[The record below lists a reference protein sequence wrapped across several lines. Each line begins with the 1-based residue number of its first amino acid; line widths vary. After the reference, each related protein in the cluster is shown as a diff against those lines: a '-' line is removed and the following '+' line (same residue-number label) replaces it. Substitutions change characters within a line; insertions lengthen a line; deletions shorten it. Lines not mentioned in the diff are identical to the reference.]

1 MQSQELL
8 KSTSQYITGEIQA
21 LVPTM
26 RFNCSGK
33 ITSWKLG
40 VHSFNISVESIQ
52 LQVWRYIGD
61 GVYRLVGSNS
71 VPHDQIGTPEIVT
84 QNVPTSG
91 QISFT
96 TGDIIGFS
104 INTTDYGL
112 LLDSDSNNS
121 NILYIPLVLGKQLCT
136 FNATCIEV
144 IQIKRNF
151 LPQLQVHYGKYN
163 LACCTCLVL
172 VHSFIMWHTC
182 MCTCTLRWNDC
193 QI

>member
-21 LVPTM
+21 LVPGM

-40 VHSFNISVESIQ
+40 VHSFNVSVESIQ
-52 LQVWRYIGD
+52 LQVWRYISD

-71 VPHDQIGTPEIVT
+71 VLQDQNETPKIVT
-84 QNVPTSG
+84 QNVLTNE
-91 QISFT
+91 QINFT

-104 INTTDYGL
+104 INTLDYRL
-112 LLDSDSNNS
+112 LLDSTSNNS
-121 NILYIPLVLGKQLCT
+121 NILYTPSVPGKQLCT
-136 FNATCIEV
+136 FDTTCVEI

-151 LPQLQVHYGKYN
+151 LPQLQIHYGNN
-163 LACCTCLVL
+163 LTCCTCLVL

-182 MCTCTLRWNDC
+182 MCTYTLRWNDH

>member
-8 KSTSQYITGEIQA
+8 NSTSQYITGEIQA
-21 LVPTM
+21 LVPAM

-33 ITSWKLG
+33 ITSWNLG

-71 VPHDQIGTPEIVT
+71 VLHDQIETPKIVT
-84 QNVPTSG
+84 QNVPTNE

-96 TGDIIGFS
+96 IGDIIGFS
-104 INTTDYGL
+104 INTVDYRL
-112 LLDSDSNNS
+112 LLDSPSNNS
-121 NILYIPLVLGKQLCT
+121 NILYIPSVPGKQLCT
-136 FNATCIEV
+136 INTTCVEIL
-144 IQIKRNF
+144 QIKRNF

-163 LACCTCLVL
+163 LTCCTCLVL
-172 VHSFIMWHTC
+172 VHSIIMWHTC
-182 MCTCTLRWNDC
+182 YVYIYATLE
-193 QI
+193 